1 MLKNDADEF
10 NIRMIQSTQQKF
22 NNSNLQ
28 YLKINFSKSLHRIV
42 LAWIEIPTG
51 VFLSKSVRWTGIIK
65 NYFFYL
71 IN

>member
-1 MLKNDADEF
+1 MQMNSTSGWYSLLNKN
-10 NIRMIQSTQQKF
+10 S
-22 NNSNLQ
+22 
-28 YLKINFSKSLHRIV
+28 KIPIYGIWKLNFSKSLHRIV

>member
-42 LAWIEIPTG
+42 LA
-51 VFLSKSVRWTGIIK
+51 
-65 NYFFYL
+65 
-71 IN
+71 